1 MILFRSFL
9 LFSALVFA
17 ATPSAAQSSDS
28 GSRTTSSTSPQSGS
42 STSSTTTTTTTTTT
56 PSFGVITTTN
66 SQGSTFVTSIP
77 ITIPLNTTSSTTSSA
92 PYPTLTGY
100 PSCGPSTTFPLHIQQ
115 ADFFAHP
122 GRVVTDCLTYA
133 VAQANCTSIT
143 AVNCYCPSRI
153 FPDALYTCVAGNC
166 STNVPSAENLAQQ
179 FCALDSVTVSFA
191 STAAPSSSSSS
202 SPSASKTTSTSSS
215 SSASS
220 NAASVSSWTADTRG
234 WTAMVAAACGALFGA
249 ALL

>member
-9 LFSALVFA
+9 LSALVFA

-28 GSRTTSSTSPQSGS
+28 GIRTTSSTPRSGS
-42 STSSTTTTTTTTTT
+42 STSSTTTTTTTTS

-100 PSCGPSTTFPLHIQQ
+100 PSC
-115 ADFFAHP
+115 
-122 GRVVTDCLTYA
+122 VTDCLTYA

-191 STAAPSSSSSS
+191 STAAPSSSSS
-202 SPSASKTTSTSSS
+202 PSASKTSSTSSS

-234 WTAMVAAACGALFGA
+234 WTAVVAAACGALFGA

>member
-28 GSRTTSSTSPQSGS
+28 GTRATTSSTSPRSAS
-42 STSSTTTTTTTTTT
+42 STSSTTTTTTTTPSPT
-56 PSFGVITTTN
+56 SFGIITTTN

-77 ITIPLNTTSSTTSSA
+77 ITIPLNTTSSATSSA

-100 PSCGPSTTFPLHIQQ
+100 PSC
-115 ADFFAHP
+115 
-122 GRVVTDCLTYA
+122 VTDCLTYA

-143 AVNCYCPSRI
+143 AVNCYCPSRV

-166 STNVPSAENLAQQ
+166 STDVPSAENLAQQ
-179 FCALDSVTVSFA
+179 FCALDSVTVSFS
-191 STAAPSSSSSS
+191 STAAPSPSSPS
-202 SPSASKTTSTSSS
+202 SPSASAATSASST
-215 SSASS
+215 SS
-220 NAASVSSWTADTRG
+220 NAASASSWTSDTRG
-234 WTAMVAAACGALFGA
+234 WAAMVAAACGALFGA

>member
-28 GSRTTSSTSPQSGS
+28 GTRTTTSSTSPRSAS
-42 STSSTTTTTTTTTT
+42 STSSTTTSSSPT
-56 PSFGVITTTN
+56 SFGIITTTN

-100 PSCGPSTTFPLHIQQ
+100 PSC
-115 ADFFAHP
+115 
-122 GRVVTDCLTYA
+122 VTDCLTYA

-143 AVNCYCPSRI
+143 AVNCYCPSRV

-166 STNVPSAENLAQQ
+166 STDVPSAENLAQQ
-179 FCALDSVTVSFA
+179 FCALDNVTVSFS
-191 STAAPSSSSSS
+191 STAAPSPSSPS
-202 SPSASKTTSTSSS
+202 SPSASAATSTSSS
-215 SSASS
+215 SSSSS
-220 NAASVSSWTADTRG
+220 NAASASSWPSDTRG
-234 WTAMVAAACGALFGA
+234 WAAMVAAACGALFGA

>member
-28 GSRTTSSTSPQSGS
+28 VTRTTSSTSPRSGS
-42 STSSTTTTTTTTTT
+42 STSSTTTTSTSTSTA
-56 PSFGVITTTN
+56 FGIITTTN
-66 SQGSTFVTSIP
+66 SQGSTFVASIP

-100 PSCGPSTTFPLHIQQ
+100 PSC
-115 ADFFAHP
+115 
-122 GRVVTDCLTYA
+122 VTDCLTYA
-133 VAQANCTSIT
+133 VARANCTSIT

-166 STNVPSAENLAQQ
+166 STDVPSAENLAQQ
-179 FCALDSVTVSFA
+179 FCALDNVTVSFS
-191 STAAPSSSSSS
+191 STAAPPPSSS
-202 SPSASKTTSTSSS
+202 SPSSPSASAATSTSSS
-215 SSASS
+215 SSSSS
-220 NAASVSSWTADTRG
+220 NAASVSSWTSDTRG

>member
-17 ATPSAAQSSDS
+17 ATPSAAQSS
-28 GSRTTSSTSPQSGS
+28 GSDTRTTTSTSPRSDS
-42 STSSTTTTTTTTTT
+42 STSSTTTTTTSTA
-56 PSFGVITTTN
+56 FGIITTTN

-77 ITIPLNTTSSTTSSA
+77 ITIPLNTTSSPTSSA

-100 PSCGPSTTFPLHIQQ
+100 PSC
-115 ADFFAHP
+115 
-122 GRVVTDCLTYA
+122 VTDCLTFA
-133 VAQANCTSIT
+133 VARANCTSIT

-179 FCALDSVTVSFA
+179 FCALDNVTVSFS
-191 STAAPSSSSSS
+191 STAAPSSPSSSSS
-202 SPSASKTTSTSSS
+202 SPSASSTTSTSSS
-215 SSASS
+215 GSAAS
-220 NAASVSSWTADTRG
+220 NAASVLSWTSDTRG
-234 WTAMVAAACGALFGA
+234 WTAMVAVACGALFGA